1 MKIRTKKLM
10 LIPVLCASL
19 LCGGCEVAGR
29 KVIFTTGLGNKDVF
43 RIGETVCTLPEAKV
57 YLCNYQNIYG
67 SVYGLNLWEQASSK
81 KQLDSYVKEM
91 TISELA
97 RITCMDQLAEEQDIS
112 LSEEEQRKAAEAAK
126 AYFSSLSKDEI
137 AYMDV
142 TEETIETLY
151 QNYALADK
159 LYATLTEGVNEEV
172 SDDEAR
178 IIHAMQ
184 IVVKD
189 KENADAVT
197 ARLAAGEDFT
207 SLASDYNEGQDIEV
221 TFGRGDVP
229 EEVEKVAFSMEDVD
243 GSSWI
248 HTDQGYYFIK
258 CVNKYDEE
266 LTQENKVKIAQ
277 EREKTAFND
286 AYDAFVKEQDSMLNE
301 KLWDET
307 KIVTDGS
314 ITTNSFF
321 AVYAQ
326 YCK

>member
-1 MKIRTKKLM
+1 M
-10 LIPVLCASL
+10 C
-19 LCGGCEVAGR
+19 
-29 KVIFTTGLGNKDVF
+29 
-43 RIGETVCTLPEAKV
+43 
-57 YLCNYQNIYG
+57 
-67 SVYGLNLWEQASSK
+67 
-81 KQLDSYVKEM
+81 
-91 TISELA
+91 
-97 RITCMDQLAEEQDIS
+97 
-112 LSEEEQRKAAEAAK
+112 
-126 AYFSSLSKDEI
+126 SLSKDEI

-229 EEVEKVAFSMEDVD
+229 EEVEKVAFSMEDGEV
-243 GSSWI
+243 SSCI
-248 HTDQGYYFIK
+248 ETDQGYYFIK